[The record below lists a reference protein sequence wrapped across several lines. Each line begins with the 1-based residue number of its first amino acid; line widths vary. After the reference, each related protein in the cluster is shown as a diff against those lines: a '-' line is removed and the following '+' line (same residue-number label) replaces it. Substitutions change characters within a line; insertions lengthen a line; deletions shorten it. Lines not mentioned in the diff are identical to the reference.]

1 MKKNLSLIIS
11 FIGIVSIAGGL
22 LLIKTLE
29 NPNEFILTL
38 SYICIGVGC
47 GVFGHGM
54 GNFVAIKTVQNNA
67 EIKKQ
72 MDIVRKDERNIAIS
86 NRAKAK
92 AYDLMTYTFG
102 ALLLIFTLMG
112 VDLIPLLLLFKEQ
125 MPEIFGNIEYDT
137 EFNPKYYAK
146 LTVEEDV

>member
-29 NPNEFILTL
+29 NPNESILTL

-92 AYDLMTYTFG
+92 AYDLMTYSFG
-102 ALLLIFTLMG
+102 ALLLILH
-112 VDLIPLLLLFKEQ
+112 LW
-125 MPEIFGNIEYDT
+125 
-137 EFNPKYYAK
+137 A
-146 LTVEEDV
+146 

>member
-54 GNFVAIKTVQNNA
+54 GNFVAIKTVQKYMVNNSSS
-67 EIKKQ
+67 
-72 MDIVRKDERNIAIS
+72 RKRYAS
-86 NRAKAK
+86 PKAGTEL
-92 AYDLMTYTFG
+92 YLDLVFR
-102 ALLLIFTLMG
+102 
-112 VDLIPLLLLFKEQ
+112 Q
-125 MPEIFGNIEYDT
+125 
-137 EFNPKYYAK
+137 
-146 LTVEEDV
+146 

>member
-54 GNFVAIKTVQNNA
+54 GN
-67 EIKKQ
+67 
-72 MDIVRKDERNIAIS
+72 
-86 NRAKAK
+86 
-92 AYDLMTYTFG
+92 
-102 ALLLIFTLMG
+102 
-112 VDLIPLLLLFKEQ
+112 
-125 MPEIFGNIEYDT
+125 
-137 EFNPKYYAK
+137 
-146 LTVEEDV
+146 

>member
-1 MKKNLSLIIS
+1 MFTIFVTIS
-11 FIGIVSIAGGL
+11 GPVSGDHYIVSIAGGI

-29 NPNEFILTL
+29 NPNDFILTL

-47 GVFGHGM
+47 GIFGHGM
-54 GNFVAIKTVQNNA
+54 GNFVTIKTIQNNP

-92 AYDLMTYTFG
+92 AYDLMTYSFG

-112 VDLIPLLLLFKEQ
+112 VDLIPLLLLVFIYLLIQIYAVYYRIKFDKE
-125 MPEIFGNIEYDT
+125 M
-137 EFNPKYYAK
+137 
-146 LTVEEDV
+146 

>member
-67 EIKKQ
+67 EIKNKWILFVK
-72 MDIVRKDERNIAIS
+72 MKEILLYLIV
-86 NRAKAK
+86 
-92 AYDLMTYTFG
+92 
-102 ALLLIFTLMG
+102 
-112 VDLIPLLLLFKEQ
+112 Q
-125 MPEIFGNIEYDT
+125 
-137 EFNPKYYAK
+137 K
-146 LTVEEDV
+146 LKPMI